1 MPSTRPVQKLQFVP
15 CRIFN
20 PGRRC
25 RNRPGPPSH
34 TSRHPSPPCRRPSL
48 GCSVGIS
55 PGRTAPEILAVI
67 PRFFGQESPIFRE
80 LFANVGESVLR
91 FLREQLHVRVMQVIP
106 ATAGRSLM
114 KWISGNVAKLA
125 DDCWALGSS
134 VAQSALL
141 RGTGA
146 ALRP

>member
-15 CRIFN
+15 RRIFN

-48 GCSVGIS
+48 GCSVGKVPDVLLQKYWLIFHGS
-55 PGRTAPEILAVI
+55 LDKSRRFSELLAN
-67 PRFFGQESPIFRE
+67 
-80 LFANVGESVLR
+80 LGESVLR

-106 ATAGRSLM
+106 ATPRR
-114 KWISGNVAKLA
+114 K
-125 DDCWALGSS
+125 
-134 VAQSALL
+134 QSACSRDERYTIRKLDSC
-141 RGTGA
+141 RA
-146 ALRP
+146 QAC